1 MPFCDC
7 ISHGCGK
14 QPNGTEHDKRTIEK
28 HRLADY
34 RLLANVAQKEEF
46 QKTDQA
52 IASFVASMSLAD
64 KASGPAMKSGS
75 RLWSLASPT
84 HADIDLM
91 EVHISETRSSKL
103 PGSPPSKRQRIS
115 EFLGRLKAIE
125 KRLNDLKS
133 STSSRLAS
141 IGSPS
146 SCRVGEPFPL
156 ERDLQLAKDLH
167 LDLLCIKSGFNEVV
181 ATKQFLA
188 EQLDDLIEALK
199 AAKQTWIEASIQTGQ
214 QPSAPPHPHGGP
226 SEYKSGQWSTVGPAY
241 VF

>member
-34 RLLANVAQKEEF
+34 RLLANRAQKEEF
-46 QKTDQA
+46 QRVDQA

-64 KASGPAMKSGS
+64 KASGPATKSGS
-75 RLWSLASPT
+75 RLWSSASPAQ
-84 HADIDLM
+84 ADIDLM
-91 EVHISETRSSKL
+91 EAHISEHRSTKPPDPL
-103 PGSPPSKRQRIS
+103 PSKRQRIS

-141 IGSPS
+141 MESPS
-146 SCRVGEPFPL
+146 PCRIGKPFPL
-156 ERDLQLAKDLH
+156 ERDLQLAKGLH
-167 LDLLCIKSGFNEVV
+167 SELLCIKSGFNEVV
-181 ATKQFLA
+181 ATKRFLT
-188 EQLDDLIEALK
+188 EQLDDLLQALK
-199 AAKQTWIEASIQTGQ
+199 AAKQTWIEASIRTSQ
-214 QPSAPPHPHGGP
+214 QAPAPPHPHGGP
-226 SEYKSGQWSTVGPAY
+226 SEYKSGQRSTTGPY
-241 VF
+241 IF